1 MLKTNLL
8 NNFGFEQSTVPNLT
22 PSWSGNGKTETI
34 GHSFSGDTNVLLTY
48 SQNIAQTLS
57 NLKPDTTY
65 TFSAIF
71 KIIDSPQVGGGTIDV
86 SLTGQTT
93 KKFNIQHMVHDHY
106 AYYAYDFDWKFPTI
120 YPIDPQ
126 LKITF
131 LPNNPNAQLK
141 IDMISIKEA

>member
-106 AYYAYDFDWKFPTI
+106 AYDFDWIFPNI
-120 YPIDPQ
+120 YPIDP
-126 LKITF
+126 
-131 LPNNPNAQLK
+131 QLK